1 MRKLAEL
8 NRGRK
13 KPPKMVA
20 IRSDHYSNLVGSVD
34 LFTYFEGEHY
44 KVEWNFKEKL
54 KYNGKIRE
62 RWRYDQRTK
71 EKETFSDLKLAI
83 SKFTEIF
90 RILRDK
96 EDKVK
101 QERYEER
108 LREDEEQKVSRI
120 VELKDMNLRV
130 LNSIKDF
137 IESRCCLNCGRDK
150 IVLKIDEDTG
160 EFYGIC
166 LTCNYKNTLPNLL
179 LKEKELLTAMEER
192 RKLKEAGMKKC
203 PFCKELIEID
213 AIKCNKCSAELNH
226 KKNFKNLI

>member
-1 MRKLAEL
+1 VRKLAEL
-8 NRGRK
+8 NRGMK

-20 IRSDHYSNLVGSVD
+20 IRSDHYSNLIGSVD

-71 EKETFSDLKLAI
+71 EKETFSDLKLVI

-120 VELKDMNLRV
+120 
-130 LNSIKDF
+130 
-137 IESRCCLNCGRDK
+137 
-150 IVLKIDEDTG
+150 
-160 EFYGIC
+160 
-166 LTCNYKNTLPNLL
+166 
-179 LKEKELLTAMEER
+179 
-192 RKLKEAGMKKC
+192 
-203 PFCKELIEID
+203 IEIIRD
-213 AIKCNKCSAELNH
+213 STRQRIIDVILNLMMICH
-226 KKNFKNLI
+226 YEN